1 MSIKIDNIKAAL
13 FDMDGTLV
21 DSMWMWGK
29 IDVEVLSKRNIPY
42 YSGFQS
48 EIEGMS
54 YKSTIEYMKDK
65 FGLRESVEELMA
77 EIHEMAL
84 DKYEREVTFKPGALE
99 FLKECRKSG
108 ILCGM
113 STSNSR
119 ELLNA
124 CERNL
129 HFMEYFDSI
138 RTTDEVENSK
148 PFPDCYL
155 LNAAD
160 IGVRPED
167 CVVFEDIIP
176 GIQAG
181 KAAGMRVF
189 AVADHYSKD
198 AESVKKRLSDG
209 FITDYRELISI

>member
-1 MSIKIDNIKAAL
+1 MGIRIENIKAAL

-29 IDVEVLSKRNIPY
+29 IDVEVLARRDIPY

-54 YKSTIEYMKDK
+54 YRSAIEYMKDRFSLK
-65 FGLRESVEELMA
+65 ESVEELMA
-77 EIHEMAL
+77 EIHEMAI
-84 DKYEREVTFKPGALE
+84 DKYEKEVTFKPGALE
-99 FLKECRKSG
+99 FLKECRSSG

-129 HFMEYFDSI
+129 HFMEYFDSV
-138 RTTDEVENSK
+138 RTTDEVVRSK

-160 IGVRPED
+160 LKVRPED

-181 KAAGMRVF
+181 KAAGMRVY
-189 AVADHYSKD
+189 AVADLYSEN
-198 AESVKKRLSDG
+198 AESEKKRLSDG
-209 FITDYRELISI
+209 FISDYRELII

>member
-1 MSIKIDNIKAAL
+1 MGIKIENIKAAL

-29 IDVEVLSKRNIPY
+29 IDIEVLSKRNIPY

-54 YKSTIEYMKDK
+54 YRSTIEYMKDK
-65 FGLRESVEELMA
+65 FGLKESVEDLMT
-77 EIHEMAL
+77 EIHGMAL
-84 DKYEREVTFKPGALE
+84 DKYENEVTYKPGALN
-99 FLKECRKSG
+99 FLKECRRSG

-129 HFMEYFDSI
+129 HFMQYFDSI
-138 RTTDEVENSK
+138 RTTDEVERSK

-155 LNAAD
+155 LNASD
-160 IGVRPED
+160 LGVSPTH
-167 CVVFEDIIP
+167 CIVFEDIIP

-181 KAAGMRVF
+181 RAAGMRVCS
-189 AVADHYSKD
+189 VADLYS
-198 AESVKKRLSDG
+198 ASVESEKKRLSDF
-209 FITDYRELISI
+209 FITDYRDLIV

>member
-1 MSIKIDNIKAAL
+1 MGIRIENIKAAL

-29 IDVEVLSKRNIPY
+29 IDVEVLARRDIPY

-54 YKSTIEYMKDK
+54 YRSTIEYMKDRFSLK
-65 FGLRESVEELMA
+65 ESVEELMA
-77 EIHEMAL
+77 EIHEMAI
-84 DKYEREVTFKPGALE
+84 DKYEKEVTFKPGALE
-99 FLKECRKSG
+99 FLKECRSSG

-129 HFMEYFDSI
+129 HFME
-138 RTTDEVENSK
+138 
-148 PFPDCYL
+148 
-155 LNAAD
+155 
-160 IGVRPED
+160 
-167 CVVFEDIIP
+167 
-176 GIQAG
+176 
-181 KAAGMRVF
+181 
-189 AVADHYSKD
+189 
-198 AESVKKRLSDG
+198 
-209 FITDYRELISI
+209 